1 MTIVLGGDMRELG
14 GVTGSTSG
22 DKVLVEHGETCG
34 GEAGKYECNTL
45 AGDVKCV
52 D

>member
-14 GVTGSTSG
+14 GIAGSTSG
-22 DKVLVEHGETCG
+22 DRVLVEDGGTCG
-34 GEAGKYECNTL
+34 GEAGKYGCNFL
-45 AGDVKCV
+45 AGDVDCV

>member
-1 MTIVLGGDMRELG
+1 MTIVLVGDMRELG
-14 GVTGSTSG
+14 GITGSTSG
-22 DKVLVEHGETCG
+22 DRVLVEDGETCG

-45 AGDVKCV
+45 PGDVDCV